1 MELTTAAL
9 AAELCGVEADDE
21 LLSVLCA
28 AAEQAWKNP
37 AAKRCDPGGLRQR
50 PALRGSVYRSGGL
63 PWQAEP
69 RGEHDGGRSDGAGAV
84 RRLRKGAGGGAGAVR
99 GAAYGA
105 LRRIRAVLLS
115 GGAGMSGLSEVLK
128 QLGDKMVLKN
138 REGQR
143 PIRAF
148 IQPVPTREEVIP
160 GEKTAIG
167 WVDHCLW
174 SYTGMEEVQPGD
186 ILVWLKT
193 PYRVRTSRAYYVGG
207 KLHHWWA
214 SLEEAR
220 EAAE

>member
-1 MELTTAAL
+1 MRLWSPTPYPGDFAFRGCGDERAFGGAQAA
-9 AAELCGVEADDE
+9 
-21 LLSVLCA
+21 
-28 AAEQAWKNP
+28 W
-37 AAKRCDPGGLRQR
+37 RQ
-50 PALRGSVYRSGGL
+50 
-63 PWQAEP
+63 
-69 RGEHDGGRSDGAGAV
+69 DGAEKPG
-84 RRLRKGAGGGAGAVR
+84 
-99 GAAYGA
+99 
-105 LRRIRAVLLS
+105 
-115 GGAGMSGLSEVLK
+115 
-128 QLGDKMVLKN
+128 
-138 REGQR
+138 GQR

-207 KLHHWWA
+207 KLHPWWA

>member
-28 AAEQAWKNP
+28 AAEQAWKNRLQSGVTP
-37 AAKRCDPGGLRQR
+37 ADCGSALPCAAAFTAAADYLGKRS
-50 PALRGSVYRSGGL
+50 RG
-63 PWQAEP
+63 
-69 RGEHDGGRSDGAGAV
+69 DGAGAV

>member
-1 MELTTAAL
+1 MEPYAVSGRFAFRGVRDERAFGDTQAAWRQDG
-9 AAELCGVEADDE
+9 AEKPGG
-21 LLSVLCA
+21 
-28 AAEQAWKNP
+28 P
-37 AAKRCDPGGLRQR
+37 AAHPGVH
-50 PALRGSVYRSGGL
+50 P
-63 PWQAEP
+63 
-69 RGEHDGGRSDGAGAV
+69 AGA
-84 RRLRKGAGGGAGAVR
+84 
-99 GAAYGA
+99 
-105 LRRIRAVLLS
+105 
-115 GGAGMSGLSEVLK
+115 
-128 QLGDKMVLKN
+128 D
-138 REGQR
+138 
-143 PIRAF
+143 
-148 IQPVPTREEVIP
+148 REEVIP

>member
-1 MELTTAAL
+1 
-9 AAELCGVEADDE
+9 
-21 LLSVLCA
+21 
-28 AAEQAWKNP
+28 
-37 AAKRCDPGGLRQR
+37 
-50 PALRGSVYRSGGL
+50 
-63 PWQAEP
+63 
-69 RGEHDGGRSDGAGAV
+69 
-84 RRLRKGAGGGAGAVR
+84 
-99 GAAYGA
+99 
-105 LRRIRAVLLS
+105 
-115 GGAGMSGLSEVLK
+115 MSELSEVLK

-220 EAAE
+220 EAAQ